1 MLKIKLNTSHIA
13 STNVYNVIV
22 GENKMRIWI
31 YEKKKKREIFV

>member
-13 STNVYNVIV
+13 ATNVYNVIV

-31 YEKKKKREIFV
+31 YKKKKREIFV